1 MAVKILA
8 ASFAGYEGRR
18 VAICLIA
25 YTAASLFHYSHNAEF
40 LNDYPNLPVWL
51 SRGEVYS
58 AWLAVTAIGA
68 TGYLLLRSGY
78 HLAGLLVLALYGLLG
93 LDGLGHYAVA
103 PLASHT
109 MLMNISICLEVATA
123 LLLLTAV
130 GHSMLIVT
138 RRVR

>member
-1 MAVKILA
+1 MAVKSVEANCA
-8 ASFAGYEGRR
+8 AYEGQR
-18 VAICLIA
+18 VSICLIA

-68 TGYLLLRSGY
+68 SGYLLLRSRY
-78 HLAGLLVLALYGLLG
+78 QLAGLLVLALYGLLG
-93 LDGLGHYAVA
+93 LDGLGHYVVA
-103 PLASHT
+103 PLAAHT
-109 MLMNISICLEVATA
+109 MLMNVSICLEVAA
-123 LLLLTAV
+123 AVLLLAAV